1 MTQIA
6 QSIPKRRPGSFSRL
20 SLFVGAGMVVSLL
33 VTAPFLLRFQPGRG
47 PVHSFPRESRPA
59 PETLTAKP
67 ASGSSERIEG
77 LAFSL
82 KPIPPEVGARLGNS
96 RGGFVSDVSTDG
108 PAFRSGLREGDIL
121 VGVGSLSIPDCT
133 LLKRCLDDLPAGGTI
148 SLTVIRDRRE
158 RHVVVMLPSASNDTQ

>member
-33 VTAPFLLRFQPGRG
+33 VTAPFLFRFQPGRG
-47 PVHSFPRESRPA
+47 PVHFKPQDSRPL
-59 PETLTAKP
+59 PETLSTAN
-67 ASGSSERIEG
+67 ASESSGRIEG

-82 KPIPPEVGARLGNS
+82 KPIPPEVAARLGS
-96 RGGFVSDVSTDG
+96 ARGGFVSEISADG

-121 VGVGSLSIPDCT
+121 VGVGSLSIPDCA
-133 LLKRCLDDLPAGGTI
+133 LLKRCLDGLPARGTI

-158 RHVVVMLPSASNDTQ
+158 RHVVLILPSDSNENH